1 MIHII
6 RLLSLT
12 FLMLMASCEHET
24 LLVENPE
31 RETVAEEKVQIEIFT
46 RVNSYRLPA
55 TRGLE
60 DEETVGKTPWV
71 FVFKGAGG
79 NARLIEVVQAFEMIK
94 KRYVLLTKQADDSK
108 YQLLILANPQVEF
121 YYGDAVNGYEFN
133 MENCWE
139 R

>member
-1 MIHII
+1 M
-6 RLLSLT
+6 
-12 FLMLMASCEHET
+12 
-24 LLVENPE
+24 
-31 RETVAEEKVQIEIFT
+31 
-46 RVNSYRLPA
+46 
-55 TRGLE
+55 
-60 DEETVGKTPWV
+60 
-71 FVFKGAGG
+71 FKGAGG